1 MRVQGEPLF
10 AVSALRLRA
19 IDALFRGDRAAA
31 EQYRVQTELLQIPNS
46 PPQLFEG
53 SQAVQWIFGYA
64 AIGDLLRV
72 KQYVVEV
79 EILSR
84 EHAGY
89 RPVLHAGRGAYQVI
103 RGDYVRASR
112 ARARAGDDAG
122 REPPVWSFAAGW
134 LVWALARQDR
144 HLAAVARGEQLLE
157 TMRAANIVGNQ
168 YVVLIPLAVLSKPR
182 RSIGGGAL
190 GDLDS
195 HRFFECGVE
204 RGRATRNGVR
214 RARSDRDQYG

>member
-1 MRVQGEPLF
+1 VQGEPLF

-31 EQYRVQTELLQIPNS
+31 EQYRVQTSSCRFKNS

-89 RPVLHAGRGAYQVI
+89 RRCCTPGRGAYQVI
-103 RGDYVRASR
+103 RGDYVRA
-112 ARARAGDDAG
+112 
-122 REPPVWSFAAGW
+122 
-134 LVWALARQDR
+134 
-144 HLAAVARGEQLLE
+144 EQ
-157 TMRAANIVGNQ
+157 
-168 YVVLIPLAVLSKPR
+168 S
-182 RSIGGGAL
+182 S
-190 GDLDS
+190 S
-195 HRFFECGVE
+195 
-204 RGRATRNGVR
+204 TRWR
-214 RARSDRDQYG
+214 